1 MARTPK
7 VGGPLRETLL
17 RERLRSTKIDGIV
30 NTLKVAR
37 EAAGMSQMKLARLA
51 GITPSALS
59 QIESGD
65 VQPSLATLRRLAR
78 ALGLSLELV
87 ERKGVV

>member
-1 MARTPK
+1 
-7 VGGPLRETLL
+7 
-17 RERLRSTKIDGIV
+17 
-30 NTLKVAR
+30 
-37 EAAGMSQMKLARLA
+37 MKLARLA